1 MGNASRRNPKHEDNS
16 LRTVRKSS
24 AGNAV
29 SDVSSPKRARGKTFT
44 IHLVSD
50 ATGNLAS
57 HMVNTVL
64 TQFPHL
70 KMRKI
75 YHNFQDD
82 ATDVQKTIRVLRRR
96 SNHMVLHA
104 LTNPETKTALR
115 HACTERGIP
124 HFDLTGSLVQFISD
138 HARQAPVNEKSR
150 LHQTDAGY
158 FQRIDAMEF
167 TAQHDDSQ
175 RLDTLHQADIVIV
188 GLSRVSKSP
197 TSTFL
202 GSMGWKVANVSIAKE
217 TGFPSELKRVQQKT
231 VALTLRPRD
240 LYQIRQNRFSRYS
253 QEIEKKGAA
262 DLPYYNLR
270 SIVSEVVFAER
281 EFKKRGYP
289 IIDTTQQT
297 VEETAALTLRALDL
311 KRKDFE
317 YH

>member
-1 MGNASRRNPKHEDNS
+1 MSYGSRPTPKQAEAGTTTRRRSRAS
-16 LRTVRKSS
+16 
-24 AGNAV
+24 AA
-29 SDVSSPKRARGKTFT
+29 KRAGGKTFT

-57 HMVNTVL
+57 HMVNTTL
-64 TQFPHL
+64 TQFPTL
-70 KMRKI
+70 KLKKV

-82 ATDVQKTIRVLRRR
+82 AEDVQNTIKSLRRR
-96 SNHMVLHA
+96 SNHVVLHA
-104 LTNPETKTALR
+104 LTNPESKAALR
-115 HACTERGIP
+115 NACAERDIP

-138 HARQAPVNEKSR
+138 HTRQAPLNEKAR

-167 TAQHDDSQ
+167 TAQHDDSR
-175 RLDTLHQADIVIV
+175 RLGTISQADIVIV
-188 GLSRVSKSP
+188 GLSRVGKSP

-202 GSMGWKVANVSIAKE
+202 GSMGWRVANVSISRE
-217 TGFPSELKRVQQKT
+217 TGFPSELKRVKKKT

-240 LYQIRQNRFSRYS
+240 LHKVRQNRFSRYS
-253 QEIEKKGAA
+253 EEIEKKGAA
-262 DLPYYNLR
+262 DLPYYDLR
-270 SIVSEVVFAER
+270 SIISEVVYAER

-297 VEETAALTLRALDL
+297 VEETAALILRTLNL

-317 YH
+317 YR